1 MEIKAEIKGLDELK
15 KAIKDLDRFPR
26 IKAEVGASALEIQ
39 RLAKRDVPV
48 KTGHARNTTIVEFE
62 IGGAAAEIG
71 TVAPYAPYIE
81 FGTKHMAARP
91 YLIPAFDEVEPKFQE
106 RLAEIYK

>member
-1 MEIKAEIKGLDELK
+1 MEIKVKLVGLSDVK
-15 KAIKDLDRFPR
+15 KAIKELDRLPR
-26 IKAEVGASALEIQ
+26 IKAEIGASALEIQ

-48 KTGHARNTTIVEFE
+48 RTGHARNTTIVEFV

-81 FGTKHMAARP
+81 FGTERMAARP
-91 YLIPAFDEVEPKFQE
+91 YLMPAFEEVEPKFQK
-106 RLAEIYK
+106 RLAGIYK